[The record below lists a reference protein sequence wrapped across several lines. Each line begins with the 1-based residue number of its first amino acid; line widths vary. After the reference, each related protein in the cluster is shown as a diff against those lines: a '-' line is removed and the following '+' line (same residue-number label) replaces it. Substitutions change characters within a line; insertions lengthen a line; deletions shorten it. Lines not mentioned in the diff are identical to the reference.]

1 MTMESVSQQVS
12 EVSSVKSHDFGDW
25 CKIMSESFVPLL
37 VSSDE
42 KSPFRGRLRSR
53 QLADASLIELTA
65 TPQTIERAPGLITQA
80 DKPYFIVSMQL
91 SGTGMMIQ
99 DGREA
104 ILGPGDMAIFDTNRA
119 YTRTYETDFRSLV
132 FRLPQSFLDLPS
144 ESISQLTA
152 TRFAGDSGPSSLV
165 APFLGGLADN
175 MDRLSGVTGLRFV
188 RNTADLIATMLHS
201 ELGTRI
207 TSAPEGSRA
216 VILRDI
222 DMFIEEH
229 LADPNLDPQVVASAH
244 FISLRSLHGL
254 FHDRGV
260 SVSSWIRTRRLD
272 LCQRDLLD
280 PILSHLSVASFAAR
294 HGLTDPAHFSRL
306 FKRTYGVSPT
316 DYRVRSPF
324 THTPLS

>member
-1 MTMESVSQQVS
+1 MTMESVSQHVS
-12 EVSSVKSHDFGDW
+12 EVQLVKSRDFGDW
-25 CKIMSESFVPLL
+25 CKIMSASFVPLL
-37 VSSDE
+37 VSSEDKE
-42 KSPFRGRLRSR
+42 HFKGRLRSR

-65 TPQTIERAPGLITQA
+65 TPQTIERAPGLITHS

-91 SGTGMMIQ
+91 TGTGMMIQ

-132 FRLPQSFLDLPS
+132 FRLPQTFLDLPS

-165 APFLGGLADN
+165 APFLAGLANN

-201 ELGTRI
+201 ELGSRV
-207 TSAPEGSRA
+207 TSAPEGNRA
-216 VILRDI
+216 VLLRDI
-222 DMFIEEH
+222 DLFIEQN
-229 LADPNLDPQVVASAH
+229 LSDPHLDPQVIASAH
-244 FISLRSLHGL
+244 FVSLRTLHGL

-280 PILSHLSVASFAAR
+280 PILAHLPVASIAAR

-306 FKRTYGVSPT
+306 FKRTYGSSPT

-324 THTPLS
+324 THAPLR

>member
-1 MTMESVSQQVS
+1 MTMESVPQIVS
-12 EVSSVKSHDFGDW
+12 EVSSVKSRDFGDW
-25 CKIMSESFVPLL
+25 CKIMSASFVPLV
-37 VSSDE
+37 VSSSD
-42 KSPFRGRLRSR
+42 KDHFRGRLRSR

-65 TPQTIERAPGLITQA
+65 TPQTIERAPGLITQT

-91 SGTGMMIQ
+91 SGTGMMMQ

-104 ILGPGDMAIFDTNRA
+104 VLGPGDMAIFDTNRA
-119 YTRTYETDFRSLV
+119 YTRTYDTDFRSLV

-165 APFLGGLADN
+165 APFLGGLANN

-188 RNTADLIATMLHS
+188 RNAADLVATMLHS
-201 ELGTRI
+201 ELGSRI
-207 TSAPEGSRA
+207 TSAPTGNRA
-216 VILRDI
+216 ILLRDI
-222 DMFIEEH
+222 DLFIEGN
-229 LADPNLDPQVVASAH
+229 LADPHLDPQSVASAH
-244 FISLRSLHGL
+244 YISLRTLHGL

-280 PILSHLSVASFAAR
+280 PILSHLPVASIAAR

-316 DYRVRSPF
+316 DYRVRSPY
-324 THTPLS
+324 THNEL

>member
-1 MTMESVSQQVS
+1 MATESAASINN
-12 EVSSVKSHDFGDW
+12 EVNLVTANDFADW
-25 CKIMSESFVPLL
+25 CSIMSASFVPLV
-37 VSSDE
+37 VSRNDNDY
-42 KSPFRGRLRSR
+42 FRGRLRSR

-65 TPQTIERAPGLITQA
+65 TPQTIERAPGLITES

-91 SGTGMMIQ
+91 MGTGMMLQ

-104 ILGPGDMAIFDTNRA
+104 VLGPGDMAIFDTNRP

-165 APFLGGLADN
+165 APFLAGLANN
-175 MDRLSGVTGLRFV
+175 MDRLSGHTGLRFV

-201 ELGTRI
+201 ELGARI
-207 TSAPEGSRA
+207 ANAPEGNRA
-216 VILRDI
+216 VLLRDI
-222 DMFIEEH
+222 DLFIEQH
-229 LADPNLDPQVVASAH
+229 LPDPNLDPQSIAAAN
-244 FISLRSLHGL
+244 FISLRNLHGL

-260 SVSSWIRTRRLD
+260 SVSSWVRTRRLD
-272 LCQRDLLD
+272 LCQRDLID
-280 PILSHLSVASFAAR
+280 PLLAQVPVASIAAR
-294 HGLTDPAHFSRL
+294 WGLTDPAHFSRL

-316 DYRVRSPF
+316 DYRRQSGITQPPSV
-324 THTPLS
+324 

>member
-1 MTMESVSQQVS
+1 MESVSHETA
-12 EVSSVKSHDFGDW
+12 EVNSVVSHDFGHW
-25 CKIMSESFVPLL
+25 CKMMSESFVPLL
-37 VSSDE
+37 VDSSN
-42 KSPFRGRLRSR
+42 KTGFKGRLRSR

-65 TPQTIERAPGLITQA
+65 TPQTIERAPGLITQT

-91 SGTGMMIQ
+91 SGTGMMLQ

-104 ILGPGDMAIFDTNRA
+104 VLGPGDMAIFDTNRA
-119 YTRTYETDFRSLV
+119 YTRTYDTNFRSIV

-165 APFLGGLADN
+165 APFLAGLANN
-175 MDRLSGVTGLRFV
+175 MERLSGVTGLRFI
-188 RNTADLIATMLHS
+188 RNTSDLIATMLHS
-201 ELGTRI
+201 ELGLRI
-207 TSAPEGSRA
+207 ATAPEGNRTI
-216 VILRDI
+216 ILRDI
-222 DMFIEEH
+222 DLFIEQH
-229 LADPNLDPQVVASAH
+229 LSDPRLDPQSIAAAH
-244 FISLRSLHGL
+244 FISLRNLHGL

-280 PILSHLSVASFAAR
+280 PILSHVAVASIAAK

-306 FKRTYGVSPT
+306 FKRTYGVSPS

-324 THTPLS
+324 THTAL

>member
-1 MTMESVSQQVS
+1 MTTESVSHTATDIS
-12 EVSSVKSHDFGDW
+12 TITSRDFGDW
-25 CKIMSESFVPLL
+25 CKVMSESFVPLV
-37 VSSDE
+37 VSSDDH
-42 KSPFRGRLRSR
+42 SHFRGRLRSR
-53 QLADASLIELTA
+53 QIADASLIELTA
-65 TPQTIERAPGLITQA
+65 TPQTIERAPGLITGS

-91 SGTGMMIQ
+91 KGTGMMIQ

-104 ILGPGDMAIFDTNRA
+104 VLGPGDMAIFDTNRA
-119 YTRTYETDFRSLV
+119 YTRTYDTNFRSMV
-132 FRLPQSFLDLPS
+132 FRLPQSFMDLPS

-165 APFLGGLADN
+165 APFLAGLANN
-175 MDRLSGVTGLRFV
+175 MDRLSGVSGQRFI

-207 TSAPEGSRA
+207 STAPEGSKA
-216 VILRDI
+216 LILRDI
-222 DMFIEEH
+222 DLFIETH
-229 LADPNLDPQVVASAH
+229 LSDPTLDPQSIAAAH
-244 FISLRSLHGL
+244 FISLRNLHGL

-280 PILSHLSVASFAAR
+280 PILAHIPVANIAAR

-306 FKRTYGVSPT
+306 FKRTYGVSPSE
-316 DYRVRSPF
+316 YRVRSHY
-324 THTPLS
+324 THTPA